1 MQENAGV
8 FVNVYLILAE
18 TFAFFFLRFTFALHF
33 NRKKQSMMNLFRK
46 AITFFFLLLAS
57 VTMLAFT
64 VVPHHHHE
72 AYICFNAAHCEDET
86 PCLPHGHEGHD
97 HEDKGCVSQLFQT
110 QVGRSQSGVEHP
122 EDGRTLPDGQWFFLP
137 ASLLA
142 FKYVF
147 LEKQA
152 FSPAAYREELHAAC
166 LATNR
171 AGRAPPAIC

>member
-8 FVNVYLILAE
+8 FVNVYLNLAE

-110 QVGRSQSGVEHP
+110 QVGRSQSGV
-122 EDGRTLPDGQWFFLP
+122 
-137 ASLLA
+137 
-142 FKYVF
+142 
-147 LEKQA
+147 
-152 FSPAAYREELHAAC
+152 
-166 LATNR
+166 
-171 AGRAPPAIC
+171 

>member
-1 MQENAGV
+1 MVLGLVA
-8 FVNVYLILAE
+8 
-18 TFAFFFLRFTFALHF
+18 
-33 NRKKQSMMNLFRK
+33 
-46 AITFFFLLLAS
+46 LAS
-57 VTMLAFT
+57 CGKSAGRT
-64 VVPHHHHE
+64 HDHE
-72 AYICFNAAHCEDET
+72 GHDHGVEAVAHD
-86 PCLPHGHEGHD
+86 HAREGHD

-137 ASLLA
+137 ASPLA

-152 FSPAAYREELHAAC
+152 FSPVAYREKLHAAC

-171 AGRAPPAIC
+171 AGRAPPAMY